1 MRYGNSLIFKSII
14 LLREKAQLYFREI
27 NYENMY
33 TESVKN
39 KKIVSLEIERFMMYL

>member
-1 MRYGNSLIFKSII
+1 MRYENSLIFKSII
-14 LLREKAQLYFREI
+14 LLREKTQWFFREI

-39 KKIVSLEIERFMMYL
+39 KKIVNVEIEGSMMYL

>member
-14 LLREKAQLYFREI
+14 LLREKTQLYFREI

-39 KKIVSLEIERFMMYL
+39 KKIVNVEIEGSMMYL